1 MSLLVRAG
9 RCRLDRSDVPIGW
22 YPHVGNDRESSPP
35 SLSYTSRGAHRSHR
49 SYPHHP
55 SFCGHY
61 LTPNKDFLDWS
72 FSVSRRGGLHSRRGF
87 REHTAPP
94 LAQRYTLLFKMIQF

>member
-1 MSLLVRAG
+1 MSLLVCAG
-9 RCRLDRSDVPIGW
+9 RCRLDRSDVPIEW
-22 YPHVGNDRESSPP
+22 YPHLGNDRESSPP

-55 SFCGHY
+55 SPCGHY
-61 LTPNKDFLDWS
+61 LTPNKDFS
-72 FSVSRRGGLHSRRGF
+72 TGAFSVLVEESPHPRRGF

-94 LAQRYTLLFKMIQF
+94 LAQRYTLLFKMIQV